1 MKKLLL
7 SSVLLLFIFSTV
19 WAEYVVLKDGR
30 SLEGKLLGKKG
41 NTVYLEKADEILAI
55 DRSLINNIKNDGN
68 QPIMRIFWGREEDLQ
83 KDFPSAKEVK
93 FSSDT
98 ASSKTRFKNNRAPF
112 QQTEYKVRWVN
123 FGVSL
128 LSGFLAWDY
137 FAEAS
142 DIQQNIDSIKKHDL
156 DDNNYYSELKD
167 DLKVTRT
174 RKEVCGS
181 VFAVVSFI
189 CFATSLE
196 KIEIEASPTSLSLSY
211 KF

>member
-30 SLEGKLLGKKG
+30 IMEGKLLGRKG
-41 NTVYLEKADEILAI
+41 STLYLKQEDEVLAI
-55 DRSLINNIKNDGN
+55 SRDVINNIKNDGN
-68 QPIMRIFWGREEDLQ
+68 QPITRIFWGREEDLE
-83 KDFPSAKEVK
+83 KGYPSAKSVSLQTEQDKPK
-93 FSSDT
+93 FHKGT
-98 ASSKTRFKNNRAPF
+98 FPI

-142 DIQQNIDSIKKHDL
+142 DIQQNIDSIKKHEL

-167 DLKVTRT
+167 ELKVTRI
-174 RKEVCGS
+174 RKVICGS
-181 VFAVVSFI
+181 VFAAASFI
-189 CFATSLE
+189 CLTTTLE
-196 KIEIEASPTSLSLSY
+196 KVEIEASPTSLSLSY

>member
-30 SLEGKLLGKKG
+30 ILEGKLLGRRR
-41 NTVYLEKADEILAI
+41 TIVYLGKDNEVLAI
-55 DRSLINNIKNDGN
+55 EQSTIHDILNDDKQSIMSVFWEQDELEYGYLSANSVTLKTEQDKTNYLKGTFPITHKIKGINIAVG
-68 QPIMRIFWGREEDLQ
+68 F
-83 KDFPSAKEVK
+83 
-93 FSSDT
+93 
-98 ASSKTRFKNNRAPF
+98 
-112 QQTEYKVRWVN
+112 
-123 FGVSL
+123 

-142 DIQQNIDSIKKHDL
+142 DIQQNIDAIKKHDL
-156 DDNNYYSELKD
+156 DDNDYSSELKD

-196 KIEIEASPTSLSLSY
+196 KVEIEASPTSLSLSY